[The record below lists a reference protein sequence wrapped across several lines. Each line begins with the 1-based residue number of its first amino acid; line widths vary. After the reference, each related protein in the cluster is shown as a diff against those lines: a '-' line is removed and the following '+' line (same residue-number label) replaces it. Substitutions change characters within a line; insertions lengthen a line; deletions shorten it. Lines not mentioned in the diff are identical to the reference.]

1 MLFRSVLC
9 PKAERIKTAIFVY
22 GEFVSNMDRQ
32 NQKAAFVKGVR
43 DGIPICLGYLSVSFT
58 FGMMCTEKGLPFWV
72 ALLISMTNLTSAG
85 QFAGTALILSGG
97 ALVEIAVTTFVIN
110 IRYMLMSLSLSQKAD
125 PGMTLGQRLFVGF
138 GVTDEIFAVGMQ
150 QTGVV
155 TAAYMAGLIFTP
167 YWGWAIG
174 TLFGATATSLLPLAL
189 RSALGIAIYGMFI
202 AIIVPPARKVR
213 PVLYTILIAVA
224 LSSVFHWTPVLNR
237 LGSGWV
243 IILCAVIASAYAA
256 WRFPVDA
263 EGEEDD
269 AAEKSASSGE
279 KQRAEGGAQQ

>member
-1 MLFRSVLC
+1 
-9 PKAERIKTAIFVY
+9 
-22 GEFVSNMDRQ
+22 MDRER
-32 NQKAAFVKGVR
+32 QKAAFVKGVR

-58 FGMMCTEKGLPFWV
+58 FGMMCTDNGLPFWA

-97 ALVEIAVTTFVIN
+97 ALLEIAITTFVIN

-125 PGMTLGQRLFVGF
+125 PGMTLGQRLFVSF

-150 QTGVV
+150 QKGTIS
-155 TAAYMAGLIFTP
+155 AAYMAGLIFTP
-167 YWGWAIG
+167 YWGWTLG
-174 TLFGATATSLLPLAL
+174 TLLGATATSLMPAVL

-213 PVLYTILIAVA
+213 PVLYTIIIAAV
-224 LSSVFHWTPVLNR
+224 LSGIFRWTPYLNK

-243 IILCAVIASAYAA
+243 IILCAIAASAYAA
-256 WRFPVDA
+256 WRFPVDMESEKA
-263 EGEEDD
+263 SESEKADRP
-269 AAEKSASSGE
+269 EKSFSTGKDVSKNKQE
-279 KQRAEGGAQQ
+279 KREGTML